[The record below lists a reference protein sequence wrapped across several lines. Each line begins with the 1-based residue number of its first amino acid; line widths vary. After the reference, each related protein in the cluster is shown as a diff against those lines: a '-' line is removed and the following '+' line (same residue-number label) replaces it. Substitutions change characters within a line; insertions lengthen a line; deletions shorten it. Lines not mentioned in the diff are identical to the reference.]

1 MSGPP
6 GPGPARVKLPPPGF
20 HTNSAAPHQ
29 LPHTNLGYGGQG
41 GYGAGPGLNLPPVS
55 SNAVDSLFGLG
66 PGPVRQRSGGPA
78 PGFGGHAPQGAGQ
91 ELLFGLGGGA
101 KAGAG
106 LDLGGPNRLGLG
118 GLGGLGDRLFDQK
131 QNHLGPHLQDNNG
144 FANKD
149 WQVRQFKNT
158 PKDFLHISRLSGWVE
173 STFTQRECEFRR
185 GRQWR
190 QCW

>member
-1 MSGPP
+1 MKKIKQFQVSSPSPDWRGPVSGPP

-118 GLGGLGDRLFDQK
+118 GLKNDEVTEDSLVTETDL
-131 QNHLGPHLQDNNG
+131 NTVNT
-144 FANKD
+144 NKIMAAIGAD
-149 WQVRQFKNT
+149 KELLNAKAGIPGQHK
-158 PKDFLHISRLSGWVE
+158 FLNS
-173 STFTQRECEFRR
+173 
-185 GRQWR
+185 
-190 QCW
+190 

>member
-1 MSGPP
+1 MKKIKQFQVSSPSPDWRGPVSGPP

-158 PKDFLHISRLSGWVE
+158 PKDFLHISRLS
-173 STFTQRECEFRR
+173 FRT
-185 GRQWR
+185 G
-190 QCW
+190 